1 MSLSPAGATAAG
13 RSRSDL
19 RLSDRAVSALTTEL
33 SRLGGPKTGLVVG
46 VAPESPVLVAALAS
60 LMPNDRLIFVAAD
73 SAAAEVRAIV
83 AGRGAWVAER
93 VRVVDTL
100 DEDTLDDAA
109 ATDNAAATDAAVAN
123 DVVKRGADVAIF
135 AEPLSGTADDARAV
149 IGRVRAHLADG
160 GVLCVAT
167 LAAPRL
173 ADGATEELQRQTS
186 FYGVGTDVVVRNRP
200 PLRVHRLRFT
210 AAPAEIAERLRPAV
224 RPSSIPLT
232 RAMNVDANGV
242 AAAGIALGLAA
253 AARLA
258 GRRGRW
264 SVVPALAALPL
275 AAFFRDPE
283 RDAPEDPATVVAS
296 ADGKVLSV
304 ERVVD
309 KRFADDEMLRVAVF
323 LSVLD
328 VHINRAPVAGRVAD
342 FFVEDG
348 GFAAAM
354 SPAAE
359 HNVAAYTVLDT
370 VHGTVVVAQRTGLLA
385 RRIVQRA
392 PIGAMLAKGERFGLI
407 RFGSRTDVYLPAAA
421 AEPMV
426 APHDKVRGGTTVIA
440 RWHA

>member
-1 MSLSPAGATAAG
+1 MSLSPAGVTAAA

-19 RLSDRAVSALTTEL
+19 RLSNRAVSALTTEL

-46 VAPESPVLVAALAS
+46 VAPDSPVLIAALAS
-60 LMPNDRLIFVAAD
+60 LMPDDRLIFVAAD
-73 SAAAEVRAIV
+73 GAAAEVRTIV
-83 AGRGAWVAER
+83 ADRGGWVAER

-100 DEDTLDDAA
+100 DDDVAVTDDAA
-109 ATDNAAATDAAVAN
+109 AAVAN
-123 DVVKRGADVAIF
+123 DAAERRADVAIL
-135 AEPLSGTADDARAV
+135 ADPLTGTAEHARAV

-160 GVLCVAT
+160 GVVCVAT
-167 LAAPRL
+167 LAVPRM
-173 ADGATEELQRQTS
+173 ADGATEELGRQTS

-200 PLRVHRLRFT
+200 PLRIHRLRFT
-210 AAPAEIAERLRPAV
+210 AAPAEVAERLRPAV

-232 RAMNVDANGV
+232 RGMNVDANGV

-283 RDAPEDPATVVAS
+283 REVPEDPAAVVAS

-309 KRFADDEMLRVAVF
+309 KRFADDEMLRIAVF

-370 VHGTVVVAQRTGLLA
+370 VHGPVVIAQRTGLLA

-407 RFGSRTDVYLPAAA
+407 RFGSRTDVYLPASA
-421 AEPMV
+421 AEPVV

-440 RWHA
+440 RWHD